1 MKKTFITTATALTL
15 LAAPL
20 MNKADAATIQN
31 DSNKSIKI
39 AQYQYKVNNID
50 EAQSII
56 NQLLAKYNVNG
67 KHTNNIKNE
76 VNQSKQNVQKKATPA
91 DHSTTTAKKPTE
103 NEKHANQNKPKTGE
117 SSNTTPAKSTTPTTS
132 TTQKA
137 DYSLNAFEKQV
148 VDLTNKERA
157 KNGLPALKID
167 TELSKVARTKSND
180 MAKNKYFDHTS
191 PTYGSPFDMMKKF
204 GISYRSAGE
213 NIAMGQRSPEEVV
226 NAWMNSAGHRANI
239 LNKNYT
245 HIGVGYVENGNYWT
259 QEFIGK

>member
-1 MKKTFITTATALTL
+1 MKKTLITTATALTL

-20 MNKADAATIQN
+20 MNKADAATLQN

-39 AQYQYKVNNID
+39 QQYQYKVNNMED
-50 EAQSII
+50 AQKVI

-67 KHTNNIKNE
+67 NNT
-76 VNQSKQNVQKKATPA
+76 SKNVQKKVKPVKP
-91 DHSTTTAKKPTE
+91 TTTKKAKPVT
-103 NEKHANQNKPKTGE
+103 QNKPSTGQT
-117 SSNTTPAKSTTPTTS
+117 SKTTPAKSTTPTTS

-157 KNGLPALKID
+157 INGLPALKID

-226 NAWMNSAGHRANI
+226 NAWMNSEGHRANI

>member
-1 MKKTFITTATALTL
+1 MKKTLITTATAFAL
-15 LAAPL
+15 LATPF
-20 MNKADAATIQN
+20 MNKADAASLQN
-31 DSNKSIKI
+31 DSNKSIKVEH
-39 AQYQYKVNNID
+39 YEYKANNIQD
-50 EAQSII
+50 VQAWI
-56 NQLLAKYNVNG
+56 NKMMSKYQIDFNHVNKVPENSQQAKPSV
-67 KHTNNIKNE
+67 
-76 VNQSKQNVQKKATPA
+76 
-91 DHSTTTAKKPTE
+91 
-103 NEKHANQNKPKTGE
+103 NQNKPTTNQ
-117 SSNTTPAKSTTPTTS
+117 SSKPASTKPTNNENQQATN
-132 TTQKA
+132 
-137 DYSLNAFEKQV
+137 SLNAFEKQV

-167 TELSKVARTKSND
+167 TELSKVARIKSND
-180 MAKNKYFDHTS
+180 MATKKYFDHNS

-226 NAWMNSAGHRANI
+226 KAWMNSEGHRANI

>member
-1 MKKTFITTATALTL
+1 MKKTLITTATAFAL
-15 LAAPL
+15 LAIPF
-20 MNKADAATIQN
+20 MNKADAASLQN
-31 DSNKSIKI
+31 DSNTSIKVEH
-39 AQYQYKVNNID
+39 YEYKANNIQD
-50 EAQSII
+50 VQAWI
-56 NQLLAKYNVNG
+56 NQMMSKYHIDCNNVN
-67 KHTNNIKNE
+67 KVPENSQQTKPSE
-76 VNQSKQNVQKKATPA
+76 
-91 DHSTTTAKKPTE
+91 KKP
-103 NEKHANQNKPKTGE
+103 AVNQNKPTTNQ
-117 SSNTTPAKSTTPTTS
+117 SSKPASTKPTNNENQQATN
-132 TTQKA
+132 
-137 DYSLNAFEKQV
+137 SLNAFEKQV

-167 TELSKVARTKSND
+167 TELSKVARIKSND
-180 MAKNKYFDHTS
+180 MATKKYFDHNS

-226 NAWMNSAGHRANI
+226 KAWMNSEGHRANI

>member
-1 MKKTFITTATALTL
+1 MKKTLITTATALTL

-20 MNKADAATIQN
+20 MNKADAATLQN

-39 AQYQYKVNNID
+39 QQYQYKVNNMED
-50 EAQSII
+50 AQKVI

-67 KHTNNIKNE
+67 NTTSKNVE
-76 VNQSKQNVQKKATPA
+76 KKAA
-91 DHSTTTAKKPTE
+91 QSNHSTTKKTTEKTKPVKQKKPTVT
-103 NEKHANQNKPKTGE
+103 QNKPSTGQT
-117 SSNTTPAKSTTPTTS
+117 SKTTPEKSTTPTTS
-132 TTQKA
+132 ATTKTN
-137 DYSLNAFEKQV
+137 YSLNAFEKQV

-167 TELSKVARTKSND
+167 NELSKVARTKSND

-226 NAWMNSAGHRANI
+226 NAWMNSEGHRANI

>member
-1 MKKTFITTATALTL
+1 FWVDIY
-15 LAAPL
+15 
-20 MNKADAATIQN
+20 I
-31 DSNKSIKI
+31 
-39 AQYQYKVNNID
+39 
-50 EAQSII
+50 
-56 NQLLAKYNVNG
+56 
-67 KHTNNIKNE
+67 
-76 VNQSKQNVQKKATPA
+76 QKKVKPVKP
-91 DHSTTTAKKPTE
+91 TTTKKAKPVT
-103 NEKHANQNKPKTGE
+103 QNKPSTGQT
-117 SSNTTPAKSTTPTTS
+117 SKTTPAKSTTPTTS

-157 KNGLPALKID
+157 INGLPALKID

-226 NAWMNSAGHRANI
+226 NAWMNSEGHRANI